1 MPMGAG
7 FVGEV
12 ARKQRTTIVRDA
24 MQDAR
29 FQQRVDRSSTLITT
43 TLMATAMVT
52 KGITVGAIQVVNK
65 VRGDGIFDDRDREI
79 LEGLAASAAVA
90 LRNAQLHAAEKRARD
105 LAVLLEISRQ
115 LTSTLDL
122 DHGLQS
128 LVNLASRP
136 LTFHPGAVRL

>member
-7 FVGEV
+7 FVGDV

-43 TLMATAMVT
+43 TVMATPMVT

-79 LEGLAASAAVA
+79 LEVLAASAAVSVP
-90 LRNAQLHAAEKRARD
+90 NAQLHAAEKRAPG
-105 LAVLLEISRQ
+105 LAVLLEISREI
-115 LTSTLDL
+115 TSTLDL
-122 DHGLQS
+122 DHELQC
-128 LVNLASRP
+128 VEKLASRA
-136 LTFHPGAVRL
+136 LTLVQW